1 MIINRTIRKELEDA
15 INNSDRKV
23 IVLYGP
29 RQAGKTT
36 LIEMLL
42 SEELN
47 YKKYNGD
54 DIFTQNIF
62 SNNNLENLKRSIG
75 EKDFLIIDEAQRIN
89 NIGLSLKLIIDNLP
103 VKIIV
108 SGSVSFDLASKVC
121 EPLTGRTKTFWL
133 YPLSLREVKDK
144 IPQMENDKIIEEILL
159 YGMYPKVWNIKGKA
173 EKEDY
178 LFEYIN
184 NYLYRDI
191 LTISKIKKPKK
202 VVDLLTLLA
211 LQIGS
216 EVSISELAKNTN
228 LTQATVENYLDI
240 LEKMFVIFNI
250 RGFSRNLRKEISK
263 TSKYYFFD
271 MGVRNALIRNFN
283 PLSLRNDTG
292 EMFEN
297 WVISEKIKK
306 SNNSRVFSNFYFWR
320 TYDQQEIDLIEE
332 SKGKIIAYECKWK
345 KNVKKVPNDWRKTY
359 PQSKFNLINKDNA
372 FNFLL
377 D

>member
-1 MIINRTIRKELEDA
+1 MIINRTIKKELESA
-15 INNSDRKV
+15 LKNTDRKV
-23 IVLYGP
+23 IILYGP

-42 SEELN
+42 HQDLS

-62 SNNNLENLKRSIG
+62 SNNNLESLKREIG
-75 EKDFLIIDEAQRIN
+75 EKDLLIIDEAQRIN

-103 VKIIV
+103 IKVIV
-108 SGSVSFDLASKVC
+108 SGSASFDLADKVC

-144 IPQMENDKIIEEILL
+144 FPQMEKDKIIEEMLL
-159 YGMYPKVWNIKGKA
+159 YGMYPKIWNIEGKK

-178 LFEYIN
+178 LFKYIN
-184 NYLYRDI
+184 SYLYRDI

-202 VVDLLTLLA
+202 IIDLLILLA

-216 EVSISELAKNTN
+216 EVSVSELAQNTN
-228 LTQATVENYLDI
+228 LTQSTVENYLDV
-240 LEKMFVIFNI
+240 LEKMFVIFNV

-283 PLSLRNDTG
+283 SLSIRNDTG
-292 EMFEN
+292 SMFEN

-306 SNNSRVFSNFYFWR
+306 SNNNREFSNFYFWR
-320 TYDQQEIDLIEE
+320 TYDQQEVNLIED
-332 SKGKIIAYECKWK
+332 SKGKITAYECKWK
-345 KNVKKVPNDWRKTY
+345 KDIKKVPSDWKKTY
-359 PQSKFNLINKDNA
+359 PQSKFNLVNKDNV
-372 FNFLL
+372 FEFLS
-377 D
+377 

>member
-1 MIINRTIRKELEDA
+1 MIINRTIKKELESA
-15 INNSDRKV
+15 LKNTDRKV
-23 IVLYGP
+23 IILYGP

-42 SEELN
+42 HQDLS

-62 SNNNLENLKRSIG
+62 SNNNLESLKREIG
-75 EKDFLIIDEAQRIN
+75 EKDLLIIDEAQRIN

-103 VKIIV
+103 IKVIV
-108 SGSVSFDLASKVC
+108 SGSVSFDLADKVC

-144 IPQMENDKIIEEILL
+144 FPQMEKDKIIEEMLL
-159 YGMYPKVWNIKGKA
+159 YGMYPKIWNIEGKK

-184 NYLYRDI
+184 SYLYRDI

-202 VVDLLTLLA
+202 IIDLLILLA

-216 EVSISELAKNTN
+216 EVSVSELAQNTN
-228 LTQATVENYLDI
+228 LTQSTVENYLDV

-263 TSKYYFFD
+263 TSKYYFLD

-283 PLSLRNDTG
+283 PLSLRGDTG
-292 EMFEN
+292 AMFEN
-297 WVISEKIKK
+297 WVISEKVKK
-306 SNNSRVFSNFYFWR
+306 SNNNRDFSNFYFWR
-320 TYDQQEIDLIEE
+320 TYDQQEIDLVED
-332 SKGKIIAYECKWK
+332 SKGSITAYECKWK
-345 KNVKKVPNDWRKTY
+345 KDTKKIPNDWKKAY
-359 PQSKFNLINKDNA
+359 PQSQFNLINKDNV
-372 FNFLL
+372 FEFLS
-377 D
+377 

>member
-1 MIINRTIRKELEDA
+1 MIINRTIKKELESA
-15 INNSDRKV
+15 LKNTDRKV
-23 IVLYGP
+23 IILYGP

-42 SEELN
+42 HQDLS

-62 SNNNLENLKRSIG
+62 SNNNLESLKREIG
-75 EKDFLIIDEAQRIN
+75 EKDLLIIDEAQRIN

-103 VKIIV
+103 IKVIV
-108 SGSVSFDLASKVC
+108 SGSVSFDLADKVC

-144 IPQMENDKIIEEILL
+144 FPQMEKDKIIEEMLL
-159 YGMYPKVWNIKGKA
+159 YGMYPKIWNIEGKK

-184 NYLYRDI
+184 SYLYRDI

-202 VVDLLTLLA
+202 IIDLLILLA

-216 EVSISELAKNTN
+216 EVSVSELAQNTN
-228 LTQATVENYLDI
+228 LTQSTVENYLDV
-240 LEKMFVIFNI
+240 LEKMFVIFNV

-263 TSKYYFFD
+263 TSKYYFLD

-283 PLSLRNDTG
+283 PLSLRGDTG
-292 EMFEN
+292 AMFEN
-297 WVISEKIKK
+297 WVISEKVKK
-306 SNNSRVFSNFYFWR
+306 SNNNRDFSNFYFWR
-320 TYDQQEIDLIEE
+320 TYDQQEIDLVED
-332 SKGKIIAYECKWK
+332 SKGSITAYECKWK
-345 KNVKKVPNDWRKTY
+345 KDTKKIPNDWKKAY
-359 PQSKFNLINKDNA
+359 PQSQFNLINKDNV
-372 FNFLL
+372 FEFLS
-377 D
+377 

>member
-1 MIINRTIRKELEDA
+1 MIINRIIKKDIEIEL
-15 INNSDRKV
+15 NNSDRKV
-23 IVLYGP
+23 IILYGP

-42 SEELN
+42 SQDLN

-62 SNNNLENLKRSIG
+62 SNNNLENLKRERG
-75 EKDFLIIDEAQRIN
+75 EKDLLVIDEAQRIN

-103 VKIIV
+103 IKVIV
-108 SGSVSFDLASKVC
+108 SGSASFDLAGKVC

-133 YPLSLREVKDK
+133 YPLSLKEVKDRF
-144 IPQMENDKIIEEILL
+144 PQMENDKIIEEMLL
-159 YGMYPKVWNIKGKA
+159 YGMYPKIWNIESKK

-202 VVDLLTLLA
+202 VIDLLTLLA
-211 LQIGS
+211 LQIGN
-216 EVSISELAKNTN
+216 EVSVSELAQNTN
-228 LTQATVENYLDI
+228 LTQSTVENYLDV

-271 MGVRNALIRNFN
+271 LGVRNALIRNFN
-283 PLSLRNDTG
+283 NLSLRSDADA
-292 EMFEN
+292 MFEN

-306 SNNSRVFSNFYFWR
+306 SNNNRDFSNFYFWR

-332 SKGKIIAYECKWK
+332 SKGNILAYECKWK
-345 KNVKKVPNDWRKTY
+345 KDTKKIPNDWKKTY
-359 PQSKFNLINKDNA
+359 PQSQFNLINKDNV
-372 FNFLL
+372 FEFLS
-377 D
+377 

>member
-1 MIINRTIRKELEDA
+1 MIINRTIKKELESA
-15 INNSDRKV
+15 LKNTDRKV
-23 IVLYGP
+23 IILYGP

-42 SEELN
+42 HQDLS

-62 SNNNLENLKRSIG
+62 SNNNLESLKREIG
-75 EKDFLIIDEAQRIN
+75 EKDLLIIDEAQRIN

-103 VKIIV
+103 IKVIV
-108 SGSVSFDLASKVC
+108 SGSASFDLADKVC

-144 IPQMENDKIIEEILL
+144 FPQMEKDKIIEEMLL
-159 YGMYPKVWNIKGKA
+159 YGMYPKIWNIEGKK

-184 NYLYRDI
+184 SYLYRDI

-202 VVDLLTLLA
+202 IIDLLILLA

-216 EVSISELAKNTN
+216 EVSVSELAQNTN
-228 LTQATVENYLDI
+228 LTQSTVENYLDV
-240 LEKMFVIFNI
+240 LEKMFVIFNV

-283 PLSLRNDTG
+283 PLSLRGDAG
-292 EMFEN
+292 AMFEN

-306 SNNSRVFSNFYFWR
+306 SNNNRDFSNFYFWR
-320 TYDQQEIDLIEE
+320 TYDQQEIDLVED
-332 SKGKIIAYECKWK
+332 SKGSITAYECKWK
-345 KNVKKVPNDWRKTY
+345 KDTKKIPNDWKKAY
-359 PQSKFNLINKDNA
+359 PQSQFNLINKDNV
-372 FNFLL
+372 FEFLS
-377 D
+377 

>member
-1 MIINRTIRKELEDA
+1 MIINRTIKKELESA
-15 INNSDRKV
+15 LKNTDRKV
-23 IVLYGP
+23 IILYGP

-42 SEELN
+42 HQDLS

-62 SNNNLENLKRSIG
+62 SNNNLESLKREIG
-75 EKDFLIIDEAQRIN
+75 EKDLLIIDEAQRIN

-103 VKIIV
+103 IKVIV
-108 SGSVSFDLASKVC
+108 SGSASFDLADKVC

-144 IPQMENDKIIEEILL
+144 FPQMEKDKIIEEMLL
-159 YGMYPKVWNIKGKA
+159 YGMYPKIWNIEGKK

-184 NYLYRDI
+184 SYLYRDI

-202 VVDLLTLLA
+202 IIDLLILLA

-216 EVSISELAKNTN
+216 EVSVSELAQNTN
-228 LTQATVENYLDI
+228 LTQSTVENYLDV

-263 TSKYYFFD
+263 TSKYYFLD

-283 PLSLRNDTG
+283 PLSLRGDTG
-292 EMFEN
+292 AMFEN
-297 WVISEKIKK
+297 WVISEKVKK
-306 SNNSRVFSNFYFWR
+306 SNNNRDFSNFYFWR
-320 TYDQQEIDLIEE
+320 TYDQQEIDLVED
-332 SKGKIIAYECKWK
+332 SKGSITAYECKWK
-345 KNVKKVPNDWRKTY
+345 KDTKKIPNDWKKAY
-359 PQSKFNLINKDNA
+359 PQSQFNLINKDNV
-372 FNFLL
+372 FEFLS
-377 D
+377 

>member
-1 MIINRTIRKELEDA
+1 MIINRTIKKELESA
-15 INNSDRKV
+15 LKNTDRKV
-23 IVLYGP
+23 IILYGP

-42 SEELN
+42 HQDLS

-62 SNNNLENLKRSIG
+62 SNNNLESLKREIG
-75 EKDFLIIDEAQRIN
+75 EKDLLIIDEAQRIN

-103 VKIIV
+103 IKVIV
-108 SGSVSFDLASKVC
+108 SGSASFDLADKVC

-144 IPQMENDKIIEEILL
+144 FPQMEKDKIIEEMLL
-159 YGMYPKVWNIKGKA
+159 YGMYPKIWNIEGKK

-184 NYLYRDI
+184 SYLYRDI

-202 VVDLLTLLA
+202 IIDLLILLA

-216 EVSISELAKNTN
+216 EVSVSELAQNTN
-228 LTQATVENYLDI
+228 LTQSTVENYLDV

-283 PLSLRNDTG
+283 SLSLRGDAG
-292 EMFEN
+292 AMFEN
-297 WVISEKIKK
+297 WVISEKVKK
-306 SNNSRVFSNFYFWR
+306 SNNNRDFSNFYFWR
-320 TYDQQEIDLIEE
+320 TYDQQEIDLVED
-332 SKGKIIAYECKWK
+332 SKGSITAYECKWK
-345 KNVKKVPNDWRKTY
+345 KDTKKIPNDWKKAY
-359 PQSKFNLINKDNA
+359 PQSQFNLINKDNV
-372 FNFLL
+372 FEFLS
-377 D
+377 

>member
-1 MIINRTIRKELEDA
+1 MIINRTIKKELESA
-15 INNSDRKV
+15 LKNTDRKV
-23 IVLYGP
+23 IILYGP

-42 SEELN
+42 HQDLS

-62 SNNNLENLKRSIG
+62 SNNNLESLKREIG
-75 EKDFLIIDEAQRIN
+75 EKDLLIIDEAQRIN

-103 VKIIV
+103 IKVIV
-108 SGSVSFDLASKVC
+108 SGSASFDLADKVC

-144 IPQMENDKIIEEILL
+144 FPQMEKDKIIEEMLL
-159 YGMYPKVWNIKGKA
+159 YGMYPKIWNIEGKK

-178 LFEYIN
+178 LFKYIN
-184 NYLYRDI
+184 SYLYRDI

-202 VVDLLTLLA
+202 IIDLLILLA

-216 EVSISELAKNTN
+216 EVSVSELAQNTN
-228 LTQATVENYLDI
+228 LTQSTVENYLDV

-283 PLSLRNDTG
+283 PLSLRGDAG
-292 EMFEN
+292 AMFEN

-306 SNNSRVFSNFYFWR
+306 SNNNRDFSNFYFWR
-320 TYDQQEIDLIEE
+320 TYDQQEIDLVED
-332 SKGKIIAYECKWK
+332 SKGSITAYECKWK
-345 KNVKKVPNDWRKTY
+345 KDTKKIPNDWKKAY
-359 PQSKFNLINKDNA
+359 PQSQFNLINKDNV
-372 FNFLL
+372 FEFLS
-377 D
+377 

>member
-1 MIINRTIRKELEDA
+1 MIINRTIKKELESA
-15 INNSDRKV
+15 LKNTDRKV
-23 IVLYGP
+23 IILYGP

-42 SEELN
+42 HQDLS

-62 SNNNLENLKRSIG
+62 SNNNLESLKREIG
-75 EKDFLIIDEAQRIN
+75 EKDLLIIDEAQRIN

-103 VKIIV
+103 IKVIV
-108 SGSVSFDLASKVC
+108 SGSASFDLADKVC

-144 IPQMENDKIIEEILL
+144 FPQMEKDKIIEEMLL
-159 YGMYPKVWNIKGKA
+159 YGMYPKIWNIESKK

-202 VVDLLTLLA
+202 IIDLLILLA

-216 EVSISELAKNTN
+216 EVSVSELAQNTN
-228 LTQATVENYLDI
+228 LTQSTVENYLDV
-240 LEKMFVIFNI
+240 LEKMFVIFNV

-283 PLSLRNDTG
+283 PLSLRGDAG
-292 EMFEN
+292 AMFEN

-306 SNNSRVFSNFYFWR
+306 SNNNRDFSNFYFWR
-320 TYDQQEIDLIEE
+320 TYDQQEIDLVED
-332 SKGKIIAYECKWK
+332 SKGSITAYECKWK
-345 KNVKKVPNDWRKTY
+345 KDTKKIPNDWKKAY
-359 PQSKFNLINKDNA
+359 PQSQFNLINKDNV
-372 FNFLL
+372 FEFLS
-377 D
+377 

>member
-1 MIINRTIRKELEDA
+1 MIINRTIKKELESA
-15 INNSDRKV
+15 LKNTDRKV
-23 IVLYGP
+23 IILYGP

-42 SEELN
+42 HQDLS

-62 SNNNLENLKRSIG
+62 SNNNLESLKREIG
-75 EKDFLIIDEAQRIN
+75 EKDLLIIDEAQRIN

-103 VKIIV
+103 IKVIV
-108 SGSVSFDLASKVC
+108 SGSASFDLADKVC

-144 IPQMENDKIIEEILL
+144 FPQMEKDKIIEEMLL
-159 YGMYPKVWNIKGKA
+159 YGMYPKIWNIEGKK

-178 LFEYIN
+178 LFKYIN
-184 NYLYRDI
+184 SYLYRDI

-202 VVDLLTLLA
+202 IIDLLILLA

-216 EVSISELAKNTN
+216 EVSVSELAQNTN
-228 LTQATVENYLDI
+228 LTQSTVENYLDV

-283 PLSLRNDTG
+283 SLSLRGDAG
-292 EMFEN
+292 AMFEN
-297 WVISEKIKK
+297 WVISEKVKK
-306 SNNSRVFSNFYFWR
+306 SNNNRDFSNFYFWR
-320 TYDQQEIDLIEE
+320 TYDQQEIDLVED
-332 SKGKIIAYECKWK
+332 SKGSITAYECKWK
-345 KNVKKVPNDWRKTY
+345 KDTKKIPNDWKKAY
-359 PQSKFNLINKDNA
+359 PQSQFNLINKDNV
-372 FNFLL
+372 FEFLS
-377 D
+377 

>member
-1 MIINRTIRKELEDA
+1 MIINRTIKKELESA
-15 INNSDRKV
+15 LKNTDRKV
-23 IVLYGP
+23 IILYGP

-42 SEELN
+42 HQDLS

-62 SNNNLENLKRSIG
+62 SNNNLESLKREIG
-75 EKDFLIIDEAQRIN
+75 EKDLLIIDEAQRIN

-103 VKIIV
+103 IKVIV
-108 SGSVSFDLASKVC
+108 SGSASFDLADKVC

-144 IPQMENDKIIEEILL
+144 FPQMEKDKIIEEMLL
-159 YGMYPKVWNIKGKA
+159 YGMYPKIWNIEGKK

-184 NYLYRDI
+184 SYLYRDI

-202 VVDLLTLLA
+202 IIDLLILLA

-216 EVSISELAKNTN
+216 EVSVSELAQNTN
-228 LTQATVENYLDI
+228 LTQSTVENYLDV
-240 LEKMFVIFNI
+240 LEKMFVIFNV

-283 PLSLRNDTG
+283 SLSLRGDAG
-292 EMFEN
+292 AMFEN
-297 WVISEKIKK
+297 WVISEKVKK
-306 SNNSRVFSNFYFWR
+306 SNNNRDFSNFYFWR
-320 TYDQQEIDLIEE
+320 TYDQQEIDLVED
-332 SKGKIIAYECKWK
+332 SKGSITAYECKWK
-345 KNVKKVPNDWRKTY
+345 KDTKKIPNDWKKAY
-359 PQSKFNLINKDNA
+359 PQSQFNLINKDNV
-372 FNFLL
+372 FEFLS
-377 D
+377 

>member
-1 MIINRTIRKELEDA
+1 MIINRTIKKELESA
-15 INNSDRKV
+15 LKNTDRKV
-23 IVLYGP
+23 IILYGP

-42 SEELN
+42 HQDLS

-62 SNNNLENLKRSIG
+62 SNNNLESLKREIG
-75 EKDFLIIDEAQRIN
+75 EKDLLIIDEAQRIN

-103 VKIIV
+103 IKVIV
-108 SGSVSFDLASKVC
+108 SGSVSFDLADKVC

-144 IPQMENDKIIEEILL
+144 FPQMEKDKIIEEMLL
-159 YGMYPKVWNIKGKA
+159 YGMYPKIWNIEGKK

-178 LFEYIN
+178 LFKYIN
-184 NYLYRDI
+184 SYLYRDI

-202 VVDLLTLLA
+202 IIDLLILLA

-216 EVSISELAKNTN
+216 EVSVSELAQNTN
-228 LTQATVENYLDI
+228 LTQSTVENYLDV

-283 PLSLRNDTG
+283 PLSLRGDAG
-292 EMFEN
+292 AMFEN

-306 SNNSRVFSNFYFWR
+306 
-320 TYDQQEIDLIEE
+320 
-332 SKGKIIAYECKWK
+332 
-345 KNVKKVPNDWRKTY
+345 
-359 PQSKFNLINKDNA
+359 
-372 FNFLL
+372 
-377 D
+377 

>member
-1 MIINRTIRKELEDA
+1 MIINRTIKKELESA
-15 INNSDRKV
+15 LKNTDRKV
-23 IVLYGP
+23 IILYGP

-42 SEELN
+42 HQDLS

-62 SNNNLENLKRSIG
+62 SNNNLESLKREIG
-75 EKDFLIIDEAQRIN
+75 EKDLLIIDEAQRIN

-103 VKIIV
+103 IKVIV
-108 SGSVSFDLASKVC
+108 SGSASFDLADKVC

-144 IPQMENDKIIEEILL
+144 FPQMEKDKIIEEMLL
-159 YGMYPKVWNIKGKA
+159 YGMYPKIWNIEGKK

-178 LFEYIN
+178 LFKYIN
-184 NYLYRDI
+184 SYLYRDI

-202 VVDLLTLLA
+202 IIDLLILLA

-216 EVSISELAKNTN
+216 EVSVSELAQNTN
-228 LTQATVENYLDI
+228 LTQSTVENYLDV
-240 LEKMFVIFNI
+240 LEKMFVIFNV

-283 PLSLRNDTG
+283 PLSLRGDAG
-292 EMFEN
+292 AMFEN

-306 SNNSRVFSNFYFWR
+306 SNNNRDFSNFYFWR
-320 TYDQQEIDLIEE
+320 TYDQQEIDLVED
-332 SKGKIIAYECKWK
+332 SKGSITAYECKWK
-345 KNVKKVPNDWRKTY
+345 KDTKKIPNDWKKAY
-359 PQSKFNLINKDNA
+359 PQSQFNLINKDNV
-372 FNFLL
+372 FEFLS
-377 D
+377 

>member
-332 SKGKIIAYECKWK
+332 SKGKIIAYKCKWK

>member
-1 MIINRTIRKELEDA
+1 MIINRTIKKDIEIEL
-15 INNSDRKV
+15 NNSDRKV
-23 IVLYGP
+23 IILYGP

-42 SEELN
+42 SQDLS

-62 SNNNLENLKRSIG
+62 SNNNLENLKREIG
-75 EKDFLIIDEAQRIN
+75 EKDLLIIDEAQRIN

-103 VKIIV
+103 IKVIV
-108 SGSVSFDLASKVC
+108 SGSASFDLAGKVC

-133 YPLSLREVKDK
+133 YPLSLKEVKDRF
-144 IPQMENDKIIEEILL
+144 PQMENDKIIEEMLL
-159 YGMYPKVWNIKGKA
+159 YGMYPKIWNIESKK

-202 VVDLLTLLA
+202 VIDLLTLLA
-211 LQIGS
+211 LQIGN
-216 EVSISELAKNTN
+216 EVSVSELAQNTN
-228 LTQATVENYLDI
+228 LTQSTVENYLDV

-271 MGVRNALIRNFN
+271 LGVRNALIRNFN
-283 PLSLRNDTG
+283 NLSLRSDADA
-292 EMFEN
+292 MFEN

-306 SNNSRVFSNFYFWR
+306 SNNNRDFSNFYFWR

-332 SKGKIIAYECKWK
+332 SKGNILAYECKWK
-345 KNVKKVPNDWRKTY
+345 KDTKKIPNDWKKAY
-359 PQSKFNLINKDNA
+359 PQSQFNLINKDNV
-372 FNFLL
+372 FEFLS
-377 D
+377 

>member
-1 MIINRTIRKELEDA
+1 MIINRTIKKELESA
-15 INNSDRKV
+15 LKNTDRKV
-23 IVLYGP
+23 IILYGP

-42 SEELN
+42 HQDLS

-62 SNNNLENLKRSIG
+62 SNNNLESLKREIG
-75 EKDFLIIDEAQRIN
+75 EKDLLIIDEAQRIN

-103 VKIIV
+103 IKVIV
-108 SGSVSFDLASKVC
+108 SGSASFDLADKVC

-144 IPQMENDKIIEEILL
+144 FPQMEKDKIIEEMLL
-159 YGMYPKVWNIKGKA
+159 YGMYPKIWNIEGKK

-184 NYLYRDI
+184 SYLYRDI

-202 VVDLLTLLA
+202 IIDLLILLA

-216 EVSISELAKNTN
+216 EVSVSELAQNTN
-228 LTQATVENYLDI
+228 LTQSTVENYLDV

-283 PLSLRNDTG
+283 PLSLRGDAG
-292 EMFEN
+292 AMFEN

-306 SNNSRVFSNFYFWR
+306 SNNNRDFSNFYFWR
-320 TYDQQEIDLIEE
+320 TYDQQEIDLVED
-332 SKGKIIAYECKWK
+332 SKGSITAYECKWK
-345 KNVKKVPNDWRKTY
+345 KDTKKIPNDWKKAY
-359 PQSKFNLINKDNA
+359 PQSQFNLINKDNV
-372 FNFLL
+372 FEFLS
-377 D
+377 

>member
-1 MIINRTIRKELEDA
+1 MIINRIIKKDIEIEL
-15 INNSDRKV
+15 NNSDRKV
-23 IVLYGP
+23 IILYGP

-42 SEELN
+42 SQDLS

-62 SNNNLENLKRSIG
+62 SNNNLENLKREIG
-75 EKDFLIIDEAQRIN
+75 EKDLLVIDEAQRIG

-103 VKIIV
+103 IKVIV
-108 SGSVSFDLASKVC
+108 SGSASFDLADKVC

-144 IPQMENDKIIEEILL
+144 FPQMEKDKIIEEMLL
-159 YGMYPKVWNIKGKA
+159 YGMYPKIWNIEGKK

-184 NYLYRDI
+184 SYLYRDI

-202 VVDLLTLLA
+202 IIDLLILLA

-216 EVSISELAKNTN
+216 EVSVSELAQNTN
-228 LTQATVENYLDI
+228 LTQSTVENYLDV

-283 PLSLRNDTG
+283 PLSLRGDAG
-292 EMFEN
+292 AMFEN

-306 SNNSRVFSNFYFWR
+306 SNNNRDFSNFYFWR
-320 TYDQQEIDLIEE
+320 TYDQQEIDLVED
-332 SKGKIIAYECKWK
+332 SKGSITAYECKWK
-345 KNVKKVPNDWRKTY
+345 KDTKKIPNDWKKAY
-359 PQSKFNLINKDNA
+359 PQSQFNLINKDNV
-372 FNFLL
+372 FEFLS
-377 D
+377 

>member
-1 MIINRTIRKELEDA
+1 MIINRTIKKELESA
-15 INNSDRKV
+15 LKNTDRKV
-23 IVLYGP
+23 IILYGP

-42 SEELN
+42 HQDLS

-62 SNNNLENLKRSIG
+62 SNNNLESLKREIG
-75 EKDFLIIDEAQRIN
+75 EKDLLIIDEAQRIN

-103 VKIIV
+103 IKVIV
-108 SGSVSFDLASKVC
+108 SGSASFDLADKVC

-144 IPQMENDKIIEEILL
+144 FPQMEKDKIIEEMLL
-159 YGMYPKVWNIKGKA
+159 YGMYPKIWNIEGKK

-178 LFEYIN
+178 LFKYIN
-184 NYLYRDI
+184 SYLYRDI

-202 VVDLLTLLA
+202 IIDLLILLA

-216 EVSISELAKNTN
+216 EVSVSELAQNTN
-228 LTQATVENYLDI
+228 LTQSTVENYLDV
-240 LEKMFVIFNI
+240 LEKMFVIFNV

-283 PLSLRNDTG
+283 PLSLRGDAG
-292 EMFEN
+292 AMFEN

-306 SNNSRVFSNFYFWR
+306 SNNNRDFSNFYFWR
-320 TYDQQEIDLIEE
+320 TYDQQEIDLVED
-332 SKGKIIAYECKWK
+332 SKGSITAYECKWK
-345 KNVKKVPNDWRKTY
+345 KDTKKIPNDWKKAY
-359 PQSKFNLINKDNA
+359 PQSQFNLTNKDNV
-372 FNFLL
+372 FEFLS
-377 D
+377 

>member
-1 MIINRTIRKELEDA
+1 MIINRTIKKELEFA
-15 INNSDRKV
+15 LNQPDRKV
-23 IVLYGP
+23 IILYGP
-29 RQAGKTT
+29 SLAGKTT
-36 LIEMLL
+36 LIEILL
-42 SEELN
+42 SQERN

-62 SNNNLENLKRSIG
+62 SNNNLENLKKAIG
-75 EKDFLIIDEAQRIN
+75 EKDLLVIDEAQRIN

-103 VKIIV
+103 IRVIV
-108 SGSVSFDLASKVC
+108 SGSASFDLADKVC
-121 EPLTGRTKTFWL
+121 EPLTGRTKTSWL
-133 YPLSLREVKDK
+133 YPFSLREVKDEL
-144 IPQMENDKIIEEILL
+144 PQMENDKIIEEMLL
-159 YGMYPKVWNIKGKA
+159 YGMYPKVWNIKGKK

-184 NYLYRDI
+184 NYLYRDL
-191 LTISKIKKPKK
+191 LTVSKIKKPKK
-202 VVDLLTLLA
+202 IIDLLTLLA
-211 LQIGS
+211 LQIGR
-216 EVSISELAKNTN
+216 EVSISELAQNTN
-228 LTQATVENYLDI
+228 LTQSTVENYLDI
-240 LEKMFVIFNI
+240 LEKMFVIFNV

-283 PLSLRNDTG
+283 PLSLRNDIG

-306 SNNSRVFSNFYFWR
+306 SNNNKDFSSFYFWR

-345 KNVKKVPNDWRKTY
+345 KNIKKIPNDWKKTY
-359 PQSKFNLINKDNA
+359 PQSEFNLINKDNI
-372 FNFLL
+372 FDFLI
-377 D
+377 

>member
-1 MIINRTIRKELEDA
+1 MIINRTIKKELEA
-15 INNSDRKV
+15 ALNNPDRKV
-23 IVLYGP
+23 IILYGP

-42 SEELN
+42 TQELS

-62 SNNNLENLKRSIG
+62 SNNNLENLKREIG
-75 EKDFLIIDEAQRIN
+75 EKDLLIIDEAQRIN

-103 VKIIV
+103 IKIIV
-108 SGSVSFDLASKVC
+108 SGSASFDLADKVC

-133 YPLSLREVKDK
+133 YPLSLKEVKDK

-159 YGMYPKVWNIKGKA
+159 YGMYPKIWSIDEKK

-202 VVDLLTLLA
+202 IIDLLTLLA

-216 EVSISELAKNTN
+216 EVSVSELAQNTN
-228 LTQATVENYLDI
+228 LTQSTVENYLDV
-240 LEKMFVIFNI
+240 LEKMFVIFNL

-283 PLSLRNDTG
+283 SLSIRNDTG
-292 EMFEN
+292 SMFEN

-306 SNNSRVFSNFYFWR
+306 SNNNREFSNFYFWR
-320 TYDQQEIDLIEE
+320 TYDQQEVNLIED
-332 SKGKIIAYECKWK
+332 SKGKITAYECKWK
-345 KNVKKVPNDWRKTY
+345 KDIKKVPSDWKKTY
-359 PQSKFNLINKDNA
+359 PQSKFNLVNKDNV
-372 FNFLL
+372 FEFLS
-377 D
+377 

>member
-1 MIINRTIRKELEDA
+1 MIINRTIKKELEFA
-15 INNSDRKV
+15 LKNTDRKV
-23 IVLYGP
+23 IILYGP

-42 SEELN
+42 HQDLN

-62 SNNNLENLKRSIG
+62 SNNNLESLKREIG
-75 EKDFLIIDEAQRIN
+75 EKDLLIIDEAQRIN

-103 VKIIV
+103 IKVIV
-108 SGSVSFDLASKVC
+108 SGSVSFDLADKVC

-144 IPQMENDKIIEEILL
+144 FPQMEKDKIIEEMLL
-159 YGMYPKVWNIKGKA
+159 YGMYPKIWNIEGKK

-178 LFEYIN
+178 LFKYIN
-184 NYLYRDI
+184 SYLYRDI

-202 VVDLLTLLA
+202 IIDLLILLA

-216 EVSISELAKNTN
+216 EVSVSELAQNTN
-228 LTQATVENYLDI
+228 LTQSTVENYLDV

-283 PLSLRNDTG
+283 SLSLRGDAG
-292 EMFEN
+292 AMFEN

-306 SNNSRVFSNFYFWR
+306 SNNNRDFSNFYFWR
-320 TYDQQEIDLIEE
+320 TYDQQEIDLVED
-332 SKGKIIAYECKWK
+332 SKGSITAYECKWK
-345 KNVKKVPNDWRKTY
+345 KDTKKIPNDWKKAY
-359 PQSKFNLINKDNA
+359 PQSQFNLINKDNV
-372 FNFLL
+372 FEFLS
-377 D
+377 

>member
-1 MIINRTIRKELEDA
+1 MIINRTIKKELESA
-15 INNSDRKV
+15 LKNTDRKV
-23 IVLYGP
+23 IILYGP

-42 SEELN
+42 HQDLS

-62 SNNNLENLKRSIG
+62 SNNNLESLKREIG
-75 EKDFLIIDEAQRIN
+75 EKDLLIIDEAQRIN

-103 VKIIV
+103 IKVIV
-108 SGSVSFDLASKVC
+108 SGSASFDLADKVC

-144 IPQMENDKIIEEILL
+144 FPQMEKDKIIEEMLL
-159 YGMYPKVWNIKGKA
+159 YGMYPKIWNIEGKK

-178 LFEYIN
+178 LFKYIN
-184 NYLYRDI
+184 SYLYRDI

-202 VVDLLTLLA
+202 IIDLLILLA

-216 EVSISELAKNTN
+216 EVSVSELAQNTN
-228 LTQATVENYLDI
+228 LTQSTVENYLDV
-240 LEKMFVIFNI
+240 LEKMFVIFNV

-283 PLSLRNDTG
+283 SLSLRGDAG
-292 EMFEN
+292 AMFEN
-297 WVISEKIKK
+297 WVISEKVKK
-306 SNNSRVFSNFYFWR
+306 SNNNRDFSNFYFWR
-320 TYDQQEIDLIEE
+320 TYDQQEIDLVED
-332 SKGKIIAYECKWK
+332 SKGSITAYECKWK
-345 KNVKKVPNDWRKTY
+345 KDTKKIPNDWKKAY
-359 PQSKFNLINKDNA
+359 PQSQFNLINKDNV
-372 FNFLL
+372 FEFLS
-377 D
+377 

>member
-1 MIINRTIRKELEDA
+1 MIINRTIKKELESA
-15 INNSDRKV
+15 LKNTDRKV
-23 IVLYGP
+23 IILYGP

-42 SEELN
+42 HQDLS

-62 SNNNLENLKRSIG
+62 SNNNLESLKREIG
-75 EKDFLIIDEAQRIN
+75 EKDLLIIDEAQRIN

-103 VKIIV
+103 IKVIV
-108 SGSVSFDLASKVC
+108 SGSVSFDLADKVC

-144 IPQMENDKIIEEILL
+144 FPQMEKDKIIEEMLL
-159 YGMYPKVWNIKGKA
+159 YGMYPKIWNIEGKK

-178 LFEYIN
+178 LFKYIN
-184 NYLYRDI
+184 SYLYRDI

-202 VVDLLTLLA
+202 IIDLLILLA

-216 EVSISELAKNTN
+216 EVSVSELAQNTN
-228 LTQATVENYLDI
+228 LTQSTVENYLDV

-283 PLSLRNDTG
+283 PLSLRGDAG
-292 EMFEN
+292 AMFEN

-306 SNNSRVFSNFYFWR
+306 SNNNRDFSNFYFWR
-320 TYDQQEIDLIEE
+320 TYDQQEIDLVED
-332 SKGKIIAYECKWK
+332 SKGSITAYECKWK
-345 KNVKKVPNDWRKTY
+345 KDTKKIPNDWKKAY
-359 PQSKFNLINKDNA
+359 PQSQFNLINKDNV
-372 FNFLL
+372 FEFLS
-377 D
+377 

>member
-1 MIINRTIRKELEDA
+1 MIINRTIKKELESA
-15 INNSDRKV
+15 LKNTDRKV
-23 IVLYGP
+23 IILYGP

-42 SEELN
+42 HQDLS

-62 SNNNLENLKRSIG
+62 SNNNLESLKREIG
-75 EKDFLIIDEAQRIN
+75 EKDLLIIDEAQRIN

-103 VKIIV
+103 IKVIV
-108 SGSVSFDLASKVC
+108 SGSASFDLADKVC

-144 IPQMENDKIIEEILL
+144 FPHMEKDKIIEEMLL
-159 YGMYPKVWNIKGKA
+159 YGMYPKIWNIEGKK

-178 LFEYIN
+178 LFKYIN
-184 NYLYRDI
+184 SYLYRDI

-202 VVDLLTLLA
+202 IIDLLILLA

-216 EVSISELAKNTN
+216 EVSVSELAQNTN
-228 LTQATVENYLDI
+228 LTQSTVENYLDV
-240 LEKMFVIFNI
+240 LEKMFVIFNV

-283 PLSLRNDTG
+283 PLSLRGDAG
-292 EMFEN
+292 AMFEN

-306 SNNSRVFSNFYFWR
+306 SNNNRDFSNFYFWR
-320 TYDQQEIDLIEE
+320 TYDQQEIDLVED
-332 SKGKIIAYECKWK
+332 SKGSITAYECKWK
-345 KNVKKVPNDWRKTY
+345 KDTKKIPNDCKKAY
-359 PQSKFNLINKDNA
+359 PQSQFNLINKDNV
-372 FNFLL
+372 FEFLS
-377 D
+377 

>member
-1 MIINRTIRKELEDA
+1 MIINRTIKKELESA
-15 INNSDRKV
+15 LKNTDRKV
-23 IVLYGP
+23 IILYGP

-42 SEELN
+42 HQDLS

-62 SNNNLENLKRSIG
+62 SNNNLESLKREIG
-75 EKDFLIIDEAQRIN
+75 EKDLLIIDEAQRIN

-103 VKIIV
+103 IKVIV
-108 SGSVSFDLASKVC
+108 SGSVSFDLADKVC

-144 IPQMENDKIIEEILL
+144 FPQMEKDKIIEEMLL
-159 YGMYPKVWNIKGKA
+159 YGMYPKIWNIEGKK

-184 NYLYRDI
+184 SYLYRDI

-202 VVDLLTLLA
+202 IIDLLILLA

-216 EVSISELAKNTN
+216 EVSVSELAQNTN
-228 LTQATVENYLDI
+228 LIQSTVENYLDV
-240 LEKMFVIFNI
+240 LEKMFIIFNV
-250 RGFSRNLRKEISK
+250 RGFSRNSRKEISK

-283 PLSLRNDTG
+283 PLSLRGDTG
-292 EMFEN
+292 AMFEN

-306 SNNSRVFSNFYFWR
+306 SNNNRDFSNFYFWR
-320 TYDQQEIDLIEE
+320 TYDQQEIDLVED
-332 SKGKIIAYECKWK
+332 SKGSITAYECKWK
-345 KNVKKVPNDWRKTY
+345 KDTKKIPNDWKKAY
-359 PQSKFNLINKDNA
+359 PQSQFNLINKDNV
-372 FNFLL
+372 FEFLS
-377 D
+377 

>member
-1 MIINRTIRKELEDA
+1 MIINRTIKKELESA
-15 INNSDRKV
+15 LKNTDRKV
-23 IVLYGP
+23 IILYGP

-42 SEELN
+42 HQDLS

-62 SNNNLENLKRSIG
+62 SNNNLESLKREIG
-75 EKDFLIIDEAQRIN
+75 EKDLLIIDEAQRIN

-103 VKIIV
+103 IKVIV
-108 SGSVSFDLASKVC
+108 SGSASFDLADKVC

-144 IPQMENDKIIEEILL
+144 FPQMEKDKIIEEMLL
-159 YGMYPKVWNIKGKA
+159 YGMYPKIWNIEGKK

-184 NYLYRDI
+184 SYLYRDI

-202 VVDLLTLLA
+202 IIDLLILLA

-216 EVSISELAKNTN
+216 EVSVSELAQNTN
-228 LTQATVENYLDI
+228 LTQSTVENYLDV

-271 MGVRNALIRNFN
+271 LGVRNALIRNFN
-283 PLSLRNDTG
+283 NLSLRSDADA
-292 EMFEN
+292 MFEN

-306 SNNSRVFSNFYFWR
+306 SNNNRDFSNFYFWR

-332 SKGKIIAYECKWK
+332 SKGNIIAYECKWK
-345 KNVKKVPNDWRKTY
+345 KDTKKIPNDWKKTY
-359 PQSKFNLINKDNA
+359 PQSQFNLINKDNV
-372 FNFLL
+372 FEFLS
-377 D
+377 

>member
-1 MIINRTIRKELEDA
+1 MIINRTIKKDIEIEL
-15 INNSDRKV
+15 NNSDRKV
-23 IVLYGP
+23 IILYGP

-42 SEELN
+42 SQDLS

-62 SNNNLENLKRSIG
+62 SNNNLENLKREIG
-75 EKDFLIIDEAQRIN
+75 EKDLLVIDEAQRIG

-103 VKIIV
+103 IKVIV
-108 SGSVSFDLASKVC
+108 SGSASFDLACKVC

-133 YPLSLREVKDK
+133 YPLSLREVKDRFS
-144 IPQMENDKIIEEILL
+144 QMENDKIIEEMLL
-159 YGMYPKVWNIKGKA
+159 YGMYPKIWNIESKK

-202 VVDLLTLLA
+202 VIDLLTLLA
-211 LQIGS
+211 LQIGN
-216 EVSISELAKNTN
+216 EVSVSELAQNTN
-228 LTQATVENYLDI
+228 LTQSTVENYLDV

-271 MGVRNALIRNFN
+271 LGVRNALIRNFN
-283 PLSLRNDTG
+283 PLSLRGDVG
-292 EMFEN
+292 VMFEN

-306 SNNSRVFSNFYFWR
+306 SNNNRDFSNFYFWR
-320 TYDQQEIDLIEE
+320 TYDQQEIDLVED
-332 SKGKIIAYECKWK
+332 SKGSITAYECKWK
-345 KNVKKVPNDWRKTY
+345 KDTKKIPNDWKKAY
-359 PQSKFNLINKDNA
+359 PQSQFNLINKDNV
-372 FNFLL
+372 FEFLS
-377 D
+377 

>member
-1 MIINRTIRKELEDA
+1 MIINRIIKKDIEIEL
-15 INNSDRKV
+15 NNSDRKV
-23 IVLYGP
+23 IILYGP

-42 SEELN
+42 SQDLS

-62 SNNNLENLKRSIG
+62 SNNNLENLKREIG
-75 EKDFLIIDEAQRIN
+75 EKDLLVIDEAQRIG

-103 VKIIV
+103 IKVIV
-108 SGSVSFDLASKVC
+108 SGSASFDLAGKVC

-133 YPLSLREVKDK
+133 YPLSLKEVKDRF
-144 IPQMENDKIIEEILL
+144 PQMENDKIIEEMLL
-159 YGMYPKVWNIKGKA
+159 YGMYPKIWNIESKK

-202 VVDLLTLLA
+202 VIDLLTLLA
-211 LQIGS
+211 LQIGN
-216 EVSISELAKNTN
+216 EVSVSELAQNTN
-228 LTQATVENYLDI
+228 LTQSTVENYLDV

-271 MGVRNALIRNFN
+271 LGVRNALIRNFN
-283 PLSLRNDTG
+283 NLSLRSDADA
-292 EMFEN
+292 MFEN

-306 SNNSRVFSNFYFWR
+306 SNNNRDFSNFYFWR

-332 SKGKIIAYECKWK
+332 SKGNILAYECKWK
-345 KNVKKVPNDWRKTY
+345 KDTKKIPNDWKKTY
-359 PQSKFNLINKDNA
+359 PQSQFNLINKDNV
-372 FNFLL
+372 FEFLS
-377 D
+377 